1 MQTLHRS
8 RCGAF
13 ATQAFNWGFL
23 IATGHRALTA
33 AAVVPLVASIMSWAT
48 PSLAQHQF
56 EENAEHRTTVAMH
69 VNEAEIAKFLPA
81 PWVLDI
87 PASGTNKGFDL
98 ILEFRDRI
106 LDLDEQKQPVK
117 GGSERGLVLLVPAK
131 NPVTGDAG
139 LRVIREYTANPN
151 FIPGL
156 YNNSKVLS
164 RMRLTQN
171 LVAEGTA
178 SGTGTEIWDLEEPG
192 GGVANLSFDY
202 TRGVPKRLI
211 RTYKM
216 FGSDDPNLIRIYHSD
231 QGRDLVRDVAG
242 GVDRTQNF
250 KLKVTLK
257 ELAPMF
263 DGSERLISVEVL
275 PWYLR
280 EVFNP

>member
-1 MQTLHRS
+1 MPELRQDRLGGSAPH
-8 RCGAF
+8 
-13 ATQAFNWGFL
+13 
-23 IATGHRALTA
+23 ALGRGLFKLLVGRPRLAA
-33 AAVVPLVASIMSWAT
+33 AAVSTVVSVLSWAM

-87 PASGTNKGFDL
+87 PTSGTKKGFDL

-178 SGTGTEIWDLEEPG
+178 SSTSTEIWDLEEPG
-192 GGVANLSFDY
+192 GGVADLSFDC
-202 TRGVPKRLI
+202 TRGVPKRVI
-211 RTYKM
+211 RTHKM

-242 GVDRTQNF
+242 GVDSTRNF
-250 KLKVTLK
+250 TLKVTLK

-280 EVFNP
+280 EVFNR